1 MPRPKR
7 AAPSSALQP
16 AAFSLLRH
24 RLARPHF
31 EGTREEWVAQR
42 DALVLSTADE
52 RTRKAMVVCPYCS
65 WPNAHAVS
73 AQTECKPSRR
83 LCAGPVRS
91 QFVERRAGGVV
102 PRRGWVPYE
111 CPGYT
116 LVVLPPEAQERA
128 R

>member
-1 MPRPKR
+1 MP
-7 AAPSSALQP
+7 APFALLKQ
-16 AAFSLLRH
+16 
-24 RLARPHF
+24 RLASPSF
-31 EGTREEWVAQR
+31 QGTRAEWAGFR
-42 DALVLSTADE
+42 DALVVATADE
-52 RTRKAMVVCPYCS
+52 RTRRAMVVCPYCS

-73 AQTECKPSRR
+73 AQTGGKPSRR

-91 QFVERRAGGVV
+91 QFVERRAGRVV

-128 R
+128 RQ